1 MNHVQ
6 SYYLL
11 CADFVPKP
19 VYISFTAVV
28 LENSTSLSQVRN
40 LGPESL
46 LT

>member
-19 VYISFTAVV
+19 VYISFTRVP
-28 LENSTSLSQVRN
+28 ENSTSLSQMRN